1 MTVPSPRRVA
11 AGRYV
16 QPLREGGSLPAVV
29 DTDGGLYVVKFRGAG
44 QGPRAL
50 VAELL
55 VGLIAGRL
63 ELSERG
69 LRPVD
74 LVCCAGWIAGDAQ

>member
-1 MTVPSPRRVA
+1 MTVPSLPRVT

-29 DTDGGLYVVKFRGAG
+29 DTDGGFYVVKFRGAG

-55 VGLIAGRL
+55 VRLIAARL
-63 ELSERG
+63 ELAVPK
-69 LRPVD
+69 LA
-74 LVCCAGWIAGDAQ
+74 LVEEIGRAHV